1 MHQGNRLFNV
11 RLAGN
16 PEGAANADNF
26 IDLEQLMAIARRQA
40 KTVAITAAVGL
51 LLGIIY
57 IIVATPGYTAA
68 TSILLDDN
76 LGKFADEVSPAP
88 ANMQTDTTILSQ
100 IAILKSAELAEKV
113 VVKEKLDE
121 DDGFMNPPRSI
132 FSTAIAGVRSIIGL
146 FSSDKPANPDGLS
159 GADLKREYA
168 ASLLQSNVD
177 VQRQGRS
184 FVIDLTYTSN
194 DAVLAGRI
202 AKAYADVY
210 LSDQLDANFDATQR
224 ATVWL
229 QGRLNELKESSQA
242 AALETERF
250 RAANGLT
257 AAKGALVSEQQLSDI
272 NSQLIL
278 AQADTARARAL
289 YNQYQSILTAGP
301 EGAVNNAAVVSDQAG
316 TSVIGTLRARY
327 LTVTKREQEIVSRF
341 GQDHPQAVSL
351 RTEEQDVA
359 RQIFQELQQ
368 ITESYRNQYE
378 AAQSRETSLREGLNN
393 ATGKTST
400 ANEALVHLRDLEQ
413 NAQALTNLYQTYL
426 GRYQEASQQQ
436 SFPIAK
442 ARVISVASTPTDPS
456 SPKRKL
462 ALAASLLLGLFGG
475 AGLGAWREYRER
487 FFRVGEEVRALL
499 GIKFLG
505 YVPKLEG
512 IAEAKKSPLPT
523 EGQTGPART
532 NIIRMAVDNPSSH
545 FAETLRNV
553 KIAADVVLQGKES
566 KVIGVISVL
575 PHEGKTTIAANF
587 AGLLAAKGAKTLLI
601 DGDLRNPGLSR
612 ALSISTQRGLV
623 KAIMDDQPWQNSV
636 KIENKTKLAIIPT
649 VLHRNL
655 RHTSE
660 ILSSPGMKKL
670 LDEARGIFE
679 YIIIDLPPL
688 GPVVD
693 AKAFAQFA
701 DGFVMVAEWGVTPRA
716 LVKTILQSETE
727 IAPKVLGMVLNK
739 VDMKRLAKYSSY
751 GSSEHFMERYSSY
764 YIDTPPRSGPAK
776 T

>member
-51 LLGIIY
+51 LLGVIY

-76 LGKFADEVSPAP
+76 LGRFADEVSPA
-88 ANMQTDTTILSQ
+88 AENMQTDTTILSQ

-113 VVKEKLDE
+113 VEKEKLDE
-121 DDGFMNPPRSI
+121 NDAFMSPPRSI
-132 FSTAIAGVRSIIGL
+132 FSTVIASMRTIIGL
-146 FSSDKPANPDGLS
+146 FSSDKPTNTDGVS
-159 GADLKREYA
+159 AAELKREYA
-168 ASLLQSNVD
+168 ASLLQANLD
-177 VQRQGRS
+177 VERQGRS

-194 DAVLAGRI
+194 DAELAGRV

-242 AALETERF
+242 AALEAERF

-278 AQADTARARAL
+278 AQADTARALSL
-289 YNQYQSILTAGP
+289 YNQYKSILSAGP

-327 LTVTKREQEIVSRF
+327 LTITKREQEIVSRF

-351 RTEEQDVA
+351 RTEQQDVA

-378 AAQSRETSLREGLNN
+378 AAQSREKSLREGLNN

-413 NAQALTNLYQTYL
+413 NAQALSNLYQTYL

-456 SPKRKL
+456 SPKKKL

-487 FFRVGEEVRALL
+487 FFRVAEEVRALL
-499 GIKFLG
+499 GVKFLG

-512 IAEAKKSPLPT
+512 IAEAKKSPLPA
-523 EGQTGPART
+523 EGQTQPART
-532 NIIRMAVDNPSSH
+532 NIIRMAVDNPSSL
-545 FAETLRNV
+545 FAETLRNI
-553 KIAADVVLQGKES
+553 KIAADVVLQGKDS
-566 KVIGVISVL
+566 KVIGVVSVL

-670 LDEARGIFE
+670 LDEARNVFE

-693 AKAFAQFA
+693 AKAFAPFA

-716 LVKTILQSETE
+716 LVKSVLQSETE

-751 GSSEHFMERYSSY
+751 GSSEHFMDRYSSY
-764 YIDTPPRSGPAK
+764 YIDTPRSGSAK

>member
-11 RLAGN
+11 GLAAN
-16 PEGAANADNF
+16 PDGAANADNF

-40 KTVAITAAVGL
+40 KTVVITAAVGL
-51 LLGIIY
+51 LLGIVY
-57 IIVATPGYTAA
+57 IVVATPGYTAA
-68 TSILLDDN
+68 TSILLDDS

-100 IAILKSAELAEKV
+100 IAILKSAELADKV
-113 VVKEKLDE
+113 VRKEKLDE
-121 DDGFMNPPRSI
+121 NDAFMNPPRSI
-132 FSTAIAGVRSIIGL
+132 FSSAISGVRTIIGL
-146 FSSDKPANPDGLS
+146 FSSDKPTNTDLS
-159 GADLKREYA
+159 AADLKREYA
-168 ASLLQSNVD
+168 ASLLQSNLD
-177 VQRQGRS
+177 VERQGRS
-184 FVIDLTYTSN
+184 FVIDLTFTSN
-194 DAVLAGRI
+194 DAELAGRI

-229 QGRLNELKESSQA
+229 QGRLTELKENSQA
-242 AALETERF
+242 AALEVERF

-278 AQADTARARAL
+278 AQADTARALSL
-289 YNQYQSILTAGP
+289 YNQYKSIVASGP

-316 TSVIGTLRARY
+316 TSVIGTLRTRY
-327 LTVTKREQEIVSRF
+327 LTITKREQEIVSRF

-368 ITESYRNQYE
+368 VTESYRNQYE

-393 ATGKTST
+393 ATGKTSM
-400 ANEALVHLRDLEQ
+400 ANEALVHLKDLEQ
-413 NAQALTNLYQTYL
+413 NSQALSNLYQTYL
-426 GRYQEASQQQ
+426 TRYQEASQQQ

-462 ALAASLLLGLFGG
+462 ALAASLVLGLFAG

-487 FFRVGEEVRALL
+487 FFRLGEDVRALL
-499 GIKFLG
+499 GVKFLG
-505 YVPKLEG
+505 YVPKLDAM
-512 IAEAKKSPLPT
+512 AEAKKSPLPK
-523 EGQTGPART
+523 EGQTSPART
-532 NIIRMAVDNPSSH
+532 NIIRMAVDNPSSL
-545 FAETLRNV
+545 FAETLRNI
-553 KIAADVVLQGKES
+553 KIAADVMLQGKES

-575 PHEGKTTIAANF
+575 PHEGKTTVAANF

-612 ALSISTQRGLV
+612 ALSLSTQRGLV
-623 KAIMDDQPWQNSV
+623 TAIMDDQPWQNSV

-670 LDEARGIFE
+670 LEEARGVFE
-679 YIIIDLPPL
+679 YIIVDLPPL

-693 AKAFAQFA
+693 AKAFAPLA

-716 LVKTILQSETE
+716 LVKSVLQSETE
-727 IAPKVLGMVLNK
+727 IAPKVLGLVLNK

-764 YIDTPPRSGPAK
+764 YIDQTGSAPAK
-776 T
+776 KK

>member
-1 MHQGNRLFNV
+1 MHQSNRFFNV

-16 PEGAANADNF
+16 PDGEASADNF
-26 IDLEQLMAIARRQA
+26 LDLEQLLAMARRQA
-40 KTVAITAAVGL
+40 KTVAITAAAGL
-51 LLGIIY
+51 LLGVVY
-57 IIVATPGYTAA
+57 IIFATPNYTAA
-68 TSILLDDN
+68 TSILLDDS

-88 ANMQTDTTILSQ
+88 ANMQTDTIILSQ
-100 IAILKSAELAEKV
+100 IAILKSSELAEKV
-113 VVKEKLDE
+113 VRKERLDE
-121 DDGFMNPPRSI
+121 NDTFMNPPRSI
-132 FSTAIAGVRSIIGL
+132 FSGVISGIRTVIG
-146 FSSDKPANPDGLS
+146 FFNNAKPTNTDLS
-159 GADLKREYA
+159 AADMKREYA
-168 ASLLQSNVD
+168 AALLQSGLD
-177 VQRQGRS
+177 VERQGRS
-184 FVIDLTYTSN
+184 FVIDLTFTSN
-194 DAVLAGRI
+194 DAELAGRI

-224 ATVWL
+224 ATIWL
-229 QGRLNELKESSQA
+229 QGRLNELKANSQA
-242 AALETERF
+242 AALEVERF

-278 AQADTARARAL
+278 AQADTARALAL
-289 YNQYQSILTAGP
+289 YNQYKSILNAGP
-301 EGAVNNAAVVSDQAG
+301 EGAVNNAAVISDQGG

-327 LTVTKREQEIVSRF
+327 LTITKREQEIVSRF

-368 ITESYRNQYE
+368 VTESYRNQYE

-393 ATGKTST
+393 ATGKTSM
-400 ANEALVHLRDLEQ
+400 ANEALVHLKELEQ
-413 NAQALTNLYQTYL
+413 NSQALSNLYQTYL
-426 GRYQEASQQQ
+426 TRYQEASQQQ

-462 ALAASLLLGLFGG
+462 ALAASLLLGLFAGG
-475 AGLGAWREYRER
+475 GLGAWREYRER
-487 FFRVGEEVRALL
+487 FFRVGEDVRALL
-499 GIKFLG
+499 GVKFLG
-505 YVPKLEG
+505 YVPKLDM
-512 IAEAKKSPLPT
+512 IADEKNLPPPS
-523 EGQTGPART
+523 EGQAPVART
-532 NIIRMAVDNPSSH
+532 NITRLAVDNPSSL

-553 KIAADVVLQGKES
+553 KIAADVVLQGKQS
-566 KVIGVISVL
+566 KVLGIISVL
-575 PHEGKTTIAANF
+575 PHEGKTTLAANF

-612 ALSISTQRGLV
+612 RLSLSTQKGLV
-623 KAIMDDQPWQNSV
+623 KAVMDDQPWQNSV
-636 KIENKTKLAIIPT
+636 IIDNKTKLAIIPS

-655 RHTSE
+655 PHSSE
-660 ILSSPGMKKL
+660 ILSSQGMKKL
-670 LDEARGIFE
+670 VDEARSIFE

-693 AKAFAQFA
+693 AKAFAPMA

-716 LVKTILQSETE
+716 LVKSVMQSETE
-727 IAPKVLGMVLNK
+727 ITPKVLGLVLNK
-739 VDMKRLAKYSSY
+739 VDTKRLAKYSSY

-764 YIDTPPRSGPAK
+764 YIDQA
-776 T
+776 

>member
-11 RLAGN
+11 GLAAN
-16 PEGAANADNF
+16 PDGAANADNF

-40 KTVAITAAVGL
+40 KTVVITAAVGL
-51 LLGIIY
+51 LLGIVY
-57 IIVATPGYTAA
+57 IVVATPGYTAA
-68 TSILLDDN
+68 TSILLDDS

-113 VVKEKLDE
+113 VRKEKLDE
-121 DDGFMNPPRSI
+121 NDAFMNPPRSI
-132 FSTAIAGVRSIIGL
+132 FSSAISGVRTIIGL
-146 FSSDKPANPDGLS
+146 FGSNKPTNTDLS
-159 GADLKREYA
+159 AVDLKREYA
-168 ASLLQSNVD
+168 ASLLQSSLD
-177 VQRQGRS
+177 VERQGRS
-184 FVIDLTYTSN
+184 FVIDLTFTSN
-194 DAVLAGRI
+194 DAELAGRI

-229 QGRLNELKESSQA
+229 QGRLTELKENSQA
-242 AALETERF
+242 AALEVERF

-278 AQADTARARAL
+278 AQADTARALSL
-289 YNQYQSILTAGP
+289 YNQYKSIVAAGP

-316 TSVIGTLRARY
+316 TSVIGTLRTRY
-327 LTVTKREQEIVSRF
+327 LTITKREQEIVSRF

-368 ITESYRNQYE
+368 VTESYRNQYE

-393 ATGKTST
+393 ATGKTSM
-400 ANEALVHLRDLEQ
+400 ANEALVHLKDLEQ
-413 NAQALTNLYQTYL
+413 NSQALSNLYQTYL
-426 GRYQEASQQQ
+426 TRYQEASQQQ

-462 ALAASLLLGLFGG
+462 ALAASLVLGFFAG

-487 FFRVGEEVRALL
+487 FFRLGEDVRALL
-499 GIKFLG
+499 GVKFLG
-505 YVPKLEG
+505 YVPKLDG
-512 IAEAKKSPLPT
+512 MAEAKKSPLPT
-523 EGQTGPART
+523 EGQTSPART
-532 NIIRMAVDNPSSH
+532 NIIRMAADNPSSL
-545 FAETLRNV
+545 FAETLRNI
-553 KIAADVVLQGKES
+553 KIAADVMLQGKES

-575 PHEGKTTIAANF
+575 PHEGKTTVAANF

-612 ALSISTQRGLV
+612 ALSLSTQRGLV

-655 RHTSE
+655 LHTSE

-670 LDEARGIFE
+670 LEEARGVFE
-679 YIIIDLPPL
+679 YIIVDLPPL

-693 AKAFAQFA
+693 AKAFAPLA

-716 LVKTILQSETE
+716 LVKSVLQSETE
-727 IAPKVLGMVLNK
+727 IAPKVLGLVLNK

-764 YIDTPPRSGPAK
+764 YIDQTGSAPAK
-776 T
+776 K

>member
-1 MHQGNRLFNV
+1 MHQGNRLLNV
-11 RLAGN
+11 RLAAN
-16 PEGAANADNF
+16 PEGADNADNF
-26 IDLEQLMAIARRQA
+26 IDIERLMAIARRQA
-40 KTVAITAAVGL
+40 RTVILTASVGL
-51 LLGIIY
+51 LLGLVY
-57 IIVATPGYTAA
+57 IIVATPSYTAA

-100 IAILKSAELAEKV
+100 IAILKSSELADKV
-113 VVKEKLDE
+113 VAREKLEE
-121 DDGFMNPPRSI
+121 DDIFMNPPRSI
-132 FSTAIAGVRSIIGL
+132 LSKVISTMRGVVGL
-146 FSSDKPANPDGLS
+146 FSSSKPASTGES
-159 GADLKREYA
+159 AADLKRDYA
-168 ASLLQSNVD
+168 SALLQSGLD

-184 FVIDLTYTSN
+184 FVIDLTFTSN
-194 DAVLAGRI
+194 DAELAGRI

-242 AALETERF
+242 AALEVERY

-289 YNQYQSILTAGP
+289 YNQYQSILASGP
-301 EGAVNNAAVVSDQAG
+301 EGAVNNAAVVSDQNG

-327 LTVTKREQEIVSRF
+327 LTITKREQEIVSRF

-359 RQIFQELQQ
+359 RQIFQELKQ

-393 ATGKTST
+393 ATGKTSS

-413 NAQALTNLYQTYL
+413 NAQALSNLYQTYL

-456 SPKRKL
+456 SPKKKL
-462 ALAASLLLGLFGG
+462 ALAASLLLGLFAG

-487 FFRVGEEVRALL
+487 FFRVGEDVRSLL
-499 GIKFLG
+499 GVKFLG
-505 YVPKLEG
+505 YVPTLEG
-512 IAEAKKSPLPT
+512 ISEARKAPVPL
-523 EGQTGPART
+523 EGQASPART
-532 NIIRMAVDNPSSH
+532 NIIRMAVDNPSSL

-553 KIAADVVLQGKES
+553 NIAADVVLQGKQS
-566 KVIGVISVL
+566 KVIGVVSVL
-575 PHEGKTTIAANF
+575 PDEGKTTIAANF
-587 AGLLAAKGAKTLLI
+587 AGLLAAKGSKTLLI

-612 ALSISTQRGLV
+612 ALSLSTQRGLV

-636 KIENKTKLAIIPT
+636 KVENKTKLAIIPT

-670 LDEARGIFE
+670 LDEARNVFD
-679 YIIIDLPPL
+679 YIVIDLPPL

-693 AKAFAQFA
+693 AKAFAPLA

-716 LVKTILQSETE
+716 LVKSILQSETE
-727 IAPKVLGMVLNK
+727 IAPKVLGLVLNK

-751 GSSEHFMERYSSY
+751 GSSEHFMERYSNY
-764 YIDTPPRSGPAK
+764 YIDHSPKAPPKA
-776 T
+776 